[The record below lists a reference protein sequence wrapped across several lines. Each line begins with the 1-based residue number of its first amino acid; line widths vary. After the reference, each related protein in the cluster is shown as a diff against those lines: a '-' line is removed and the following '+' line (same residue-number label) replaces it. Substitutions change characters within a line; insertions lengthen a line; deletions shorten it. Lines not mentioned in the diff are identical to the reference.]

1 MRLGRPSL
9 PLLLSAMPE
18 RAKEIALCIDY
29 NSNYYRSIVGGVA
42 RYSSMKGWRF
52 YTTRGVPQISLNEL
66 KSWEG
71 AGVIG
76 RLSPE
81 LIADLQRRGIPAVNI
96 KSDYL
101 NLPVASVLMDNMA
114 IGRMVAEYFIQ
125 KGIRRFATTAWSVKG
140 ASGNLKV
147 QGFVQAM
154 EERDLPV
161 VVIDSQKD
169 IQRLDQVLQV
179 EHGVAVGFFAAEDFL
194 GRMVIEACEDCGLRL
209 PEDVAVVGV
218 DNSPFICEMVK
229 PTMSSVELGAERIG
243 YQAASMLDNLIEGGE
258 VPDAPLL
265 VAPERIVERHSTDIL
280 EIEDE
285 LVAGALRFIRDH
297 TADPITVGE
306 VTDALF
312 CNRRVLEKRFKA
324 EVGRTLH
331 EEIRRSRIERACK
344 LLRETDMLVEVL
356 AEACG
361 YSSRER
367 FNAAFRREIGKT
379 PSAFRKEY
387 RFSGS

>member
-1 MRLGRPSL
+1 MS
-9 PLLLSAMPE
+9 E

-29 NSNYYRSIVGGVA
+29 NSNYYKSVVSGVA
-42 RYSSMKGWRF
+42 RYSNMKGWRF
-52 YTTRGVPQISLNEL
+52 FTTRGVPQISLNDL
-66 KSWEG
+66 KGWKG

-101 NLPVASVLMDNMA
+101 DLPVASVLMDNMA
-114 IGRMVAEYFIQ
+114 TGQLAAEYLIE
-125 KGIRRFATTAWSVKG
+125 KGVRRFAATAWSING

-147 QGFVQAM
+147 QGFVRILK
-154 EERDLPV
+154 ERGYTCKVFESHREILHPELNLEFEPGET
-161 VVIDSQKD
+161 IG
-169 IQRLDQVLQV
+169 I
-179 EHGVAVGFFAAEDFL
+179 FAAEDFL
-194 GRMVIEACEDCGLRL
+194 GRMVIEACVDAELRV
-209 PEDVAVVGV
+209 PEDVAVIGV

-229 PTMSSVELGAERIG
+229 PTMTSVELGAERVG
-243 YQAASMLDNLIEGGE
+243 YQAATLLDSMMSGGQ
-258 VPDAPLL
+258 VPAHPVM

-285 LVAGALRFIRDH
+285 LAAKALRFIRDH
-297 TADPITVGE
+297 AAEPITVTD
-306 VTDALF
+306 VTEALY

-331 EEIRRSRIERACK
+331 EEIRRSRIRRACR
-344 LLRETDMLVEVL
+344 LLRETDLLVEVL

-379 PSAFRKEY
+379 PSAYRKEY
-387 RFSGS
+387 RFARN